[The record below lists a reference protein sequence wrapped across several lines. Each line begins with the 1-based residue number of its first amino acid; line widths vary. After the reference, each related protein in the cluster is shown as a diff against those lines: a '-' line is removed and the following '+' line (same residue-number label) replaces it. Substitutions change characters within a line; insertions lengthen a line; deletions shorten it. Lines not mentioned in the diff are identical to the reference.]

1 MDFEQN
7 SSQIPPMP
15 PIYNVIQNTPVVPKR
30 RGWKIFW
37 GIITTFSILAN
48 ITLLLLLV
56 GVVAVFATGQRG
68 FLTEDVIQAGPKTT
82 KIAVI
87 SVNGIIDDMRSK
99 DVYDQ
104 IKTAKSDSKV
114 KGLIIR
120 VDSPGGM
127 VSSSDQ
133 IYNEISKYRRETNKP
148 VVAFM
153 QGIAASGGYYT
164 TVSCDKIIAEP
175 TVITGSIGVIM
186 GHFVLQELLEQK
198 LGIQPVIIKSGP
210 KKDWPSPFQMVT
222 DEQKQYLQDKVITP
236 AYERFV
242 QLVAEGRSAVLTI
255 DDVRRLADGSIYSAN
270 EALDEKLI
278 DQIGYLDDAINL
290 AKALAKLEQ
299 AEVIEY
305 RKPFSLSDVLSAG
318 SAGSLKITGSAL
330 YELSTPKVMY
340 LWNGSR

>member
-7 SSQIPPMP
+7 SGQAPPTP
-15 PIYNVIQNTPVVPKR
+15 PIYNVIQSAPAAPKK

-48 ITLLLLLV
+48 VILLLLLLV
-56 GVVAVFATGQRG
+56 VAAVFATGQRG

-99 DVYDQ
+99 DVYEQ

-120 VDSPGGM
+120 VNSPGGM

-153 QGIAASGGYYT
+153 QGIAASGGYYAA
-164 TVSCDKIIAEP
+164 VSCDKIIAEP

-242 QLVAEGRSAVLTI
+242 QLVAQGRSAVLTI
-255 DDVRRLADGSIYSAN
+255 DDVRRLADGSIYSAK

-290 AKALAKLEQ
+290 TKALAKLDD

-305 RKPFSLSDVLSAG
+305 RKPFSLSDILSAG
-318 SAGSLKITGSAL
+318 SAGSLKITSSAL
-330 YELSTPKVMY
+330 YEFSTPKVMY
-340 LWNGSR
+340 LWSGGQ

>member
-7 SSQIPPMP
+7 NNNQAPP
-15 PIYNVIQNTPVVPKR
+15 PIYNVIQNAPAAPKR

-48 ITLLLLLV
+48 VILLLLLV
-56 GVVAVFATGQRG
+56 GVVAIFATGQRG
-68 FLTEDVIQAGPKTT
+68 FLTEEIIQAGPKTT

-87 SVNGIIDDMRSK
+87 SVNGVIDDARSS
-99 DVYDQ
+99 DVYEQ
-104 IKTAKSDSKV
+104 IKTARNDSRV

-120 VDSPGGM
+120 VNSPGGV

-133 IYNEISKYRRETNKP
+133 IYNEILKYRNETNKP

-153 QGIAASGGYYT
+153 QGIAASGGYYAA
-164 TVSCDKIIAEP
+164 VSCDKIVAEP
-175 TVITGSIGVIM
+175 TAVTGSIGVII
-186 GHFVLQELLEQK
+186 GHFVLQGLLEQK
-198 LGIQPVIIKSGP
+198 LGIQPVIIKSGS
-210 KKDWPSPFQMVT
+210 KKDWPSSFQMVT
-222 DEQKQYLQDKVITP
+222 DEQKQYLQDKLVTP

-255 DDVRRLADGSIYSAN
+255 DDVRRLSDGSIYGAK

-278 DQIGYLDDAINL
+278 DQIGYLDDAVNL
-290 AKALAKLEQ
+290 VKALAKLEQ

-318 SAGSLKITGSAL
+318 SAGSLKITSSAL
-330 YELSTPKVMY
+330 YEFSTPKIMY
-340 LWNGSR
+340 LWSGYY

>member
-7 SSQIPPMP
+7 NNQTPPP
-15 PIYNVIQNTPVVPKR
+15 PIYNVIQNAPAVPKR

-48 ITLLLLLV
+48 VILLLLLV
-56 GVVAVFATGQRG
+56 GVAAIFATGQRG
-68 FLTEDVIQAGPKTT
+68 FLTEEVIQAGPKTT

-87 SVNGIIDDMRSK
+87 SVNGIIDDTRSSE
-99 DVYDQ
+99 VYEQ
-104 IKTAKSDSKV
+104 IKTAKSDSRV

-120 VDSPGGM
+120 IDSPGGM
-127 VSSSDQ
+127 ISSSDQ
-133 IYNEISKYRRETNKP
+133 IYNEISKYQRETNKP

-153 QGIAASGGYYT
+153 QGIAASGGYYAA
-164 TVSCDKIIAEP
+164 VSCDKIIAEP
-175 TVITGSIGVIM
+175 TAITGSIGVII

-222 DEQKQYLQDKVITP
+222 DEQKQYLQDKLVTP

-242 QLVAEGRSAVLTI
+242 QLVAESRSEVLTI
-255 DDVRRLADGSIYSAN
+255 DDVRRLSDGSIYSAK

-290 AKALAKLEQ
+290 VKALAELEQ

-305 RKPFSLSDVLSAG
+305 RKPFSLSDILSAG
-318 SAGSLKITGSAL
+318 SAGSLKITSSAL
-330 YELSTPKVMY
+330 YEFSTPKIMY
-340 LWNGSR
+340 LWSGYY

>member
-7 SSQIPPMP
+7 NNQTPLP
-15 PIYNVIQNTPVVPKR
+15 PIYNVIQNAPAVPKR

-48 ITLLLLLV
+48 VILLLLLV
-56 GVVAVFATGQRG
+56 GVAAIFATGQRG
-68 FLTEDVIQAGPKTT
+68 FLTEEVIQAGPKTT

-87 SVNGIIDDMRSK
+87 SVNGIIDDTRSS
-99 DVYDQ
+99 DVYEQ
-104 IKTAKSDSKV
+104 IKTARSDSRV

-120 VDSPGGM
+120 IDSPGGI

-153 QGIAASGGYYT
+153 QGIAASGGYYAA
-164 TVSCDKIIAEP
+164 VSCDKIIAEP
-175 TVITGSIGVIM
+175 TAITGSIGVMM

-222 DEQKQYLQDKVITP
+222 DEQKQYLQDKLITP

-255 DDVRRLADGSIYSAN
+255 DDVRRLADGSIYSAK

-278 DQIGYLDDAINL
+278 DQIGYLDDAVNL
-290 AKALAKLEQ
+290 VKALAELEQ

-305 RKPFSLSDVLSAG
+305 RKPFSLSDILSAG
-318 SAGSLKITGSAL
+318 SAGSLKITSSAL
-330 YELSTPKVMY
+330 YEFSTPKIMY
-340 LWNGSR
+340 LWSGYY